1 MDLVF
6 KRVNGLELDKCME
19 IAHDLREWFNEQG
32 LRKMVV
38 DIREYETYG
47 AYLNGELVGFAVL
60 RFEHDF
66 AEIMWMSVKRKYQG
80 VGIGTKLLNF
90 IEEVAKDHGTKLIIV
105 KNQRRPRLQTLCKDQ
120 GVLRK
125 TRLRTLLHV
134 DSYPEWEEP
143 MMLYVKPLC

>member
-1 MDLVF
+1 
-6 KRVNGLELDKCME
+6 ME

-32 LRKMVV
+32 LRKIVV

-60 RFEHDF
+60 RFKHDF
-66 AEIMWMSVKRKYQG
+66 AEIMWMAVKRKYQG

-120 GVLRK
+120 NVLRK
-125 TRLRTLLHV
+125 TRLHTTTPRRLIPRMGKNQGYST
-134 DSYPEWEEP
+134 
-143 MMLYVKPLC
+143 

>member
-66 AEIMWMSVKRKYQG
+66 AEIMWMAIKRKYQG
-80 VGIGTKLLNF
+80 IGIGTKLLNF
-90 IEEVAKDHGTKLIIV
+90 IEEVVKDHGTKLIIV
-105 KNQRRPRLQTLCKDQ
+105 KTSGDPDYKPYVR
-120 GVLRK
+120 
-125 TRLRTLLHV
+125 TRMFYEKHGFTPLLYV

-143 MMLYVKPLC
+143 MILYVKPLC